1 MSYQVLARKW
11 RPKKF
16 QEVIGQEHVTRALQ
30 NAILTKKIGHAFML
44 VGTRGVGKTSVA
56 RIFAKAIRCEKPLAD
71 GNSCG
76 ECKSCLD
83 FDTDTS
89 MNVIEIDGASNNSV
103 ENIRELISNV
113 QYLPTSGKYRVYI
126 IDEVHM
132 LSVSAFN
139 ALLKTLEE
147 PPAHVVFIFAT
158 TESHKLMGTVLS
170 RCQRFDF
177 RNVNVKTLSA
187 HIKEIARIENIKFE
201 HDDLI
206 DQLSLLGKG
215 SVRDTLSLLEQVL
228 TYSHDNYIS
237 EEGLTVSLG
246 VAGPTSIRAI
256 QNAIYNG
263 NTNAVSKTFNKLL
276 EENVPLKNMAASLLD
291 EFFSDIKNFRDLS
304 EAELIWIYETLARE
318 TTWIFDSI
326 APEKAF
332 EVLLYK
338 VALRRSFF
346 SMKLPTQERP
356 VEKAPELKV
365 ETKFEPVAPAAIEEI
380 KPEVRTEKKELNW
393 DSFLNDLARKSQA
406 YASYLEQGNIL
417 SPLKLD
423 RGELHVEL
431 GFGYS
436 VQVFFDYLNEAE
448 VFDKLKNHLADYF
461 SVTPSNVYLV
471 LKQVQDEENFVS
483 TAEIKEQMAEI
494 SHQER
499 VENFKNNPLL
509 KEAEKMF
516 NAKVDKIIIDHKKN

>member
-1 MSYQVLARKW
+1 
-11 RPKKF
+11 
-16 QEVIGQEHVTRALQ
+16 
-30 NAILTKKIGHAFML
+30 
-44 VGTRGVGKTSVA
+44 
-56 RIFAKAIRCEKPLAD
+56 
-71 GNSCG
+71 
-76 ECKSCLD
+76 
-83 FDTDTS
+83 

-187 HIKEIARIENIKFE
+187 HIKDIARIENIKFE
-201 HDDLI
+201 HEDLI

-228 TYSHDNYIS
+228 TYSHENYIS

-256 QNAIYNG
+256 QNAIYSG
-263 NTNAVSKTFNKLL
+263 NTIAVSKTFNKLL
-276 EENVPLKNMAASLLD
+276 EENVPLKNIAASLLD
-291 EFFSDIKNFRDLS
+291 EFFGDIKNYRELS

-346 SMKLPTQERP
+346 SMKLPKEERP
-356 VEKAPELKV
+356 VEK
-365 ETKFEPVAPAAIEEI
+365 
-380 KPEVRTEKKELNW
+380 
-393 DSFLNDLARKSQA
+393 
-406 YASYLEQGNIL
+406 
-417 SPLKLD
+417 
-423 RGELHVEL
+423 
-431 GFGYS
+431 
-436 VQVFFDYLNEAE
+436 EAE
-448 VFDKLKNHLADYF
+448 VAIEVKAAP
-461 SVTPSNVYLV
+461 V
-471 LKQVQDEENFVS
+471 
-483 TAEIKEQMAEI
+483 AEIK
-494 SHQER
+494 
-499 VENFKNNPLL
+499 
-509 KEAEKMF
+509 KEEVKAEK
-516 NAKVDKIIIDHKKN
+516 KN

>member
-1 MSYQVLARKW
+1 M
-11 RPKKF
+11 
-16 QEVIGQEHVTRALQ
+16 
-30 NAILTKKIGHAFML
+30 
-44 VGTRGVGKTSVA
+44 
-56 RIFAKAIRCEKPLAD
+56 
-71 GNSCG
+71 
-76 ECKSCLD
+76 
-83 FDTDTS
+83 
-89 MNVIEIDGASNNSV
+89 
-103 ENIRELISNV
+103 
-113 QYLPTSGKYRVYI
+113 
-126 IDEVHM
+126 
-132 LSVSAFN
+132 
-139 ALLKTLEE
+139 
-147 PPAHVVFIFAT
+147 
-158 TESHKLMGTVLS
+158 
-170 RCQRFDF
+170 
-177 RNVNVKTLSA
+177 
-187 HIKEIARIENIKFE
+187 
-201 HDDLI
+201 
-206 DQLSLLGKG
+206 
-215 SVRDTLSLLEQVL
+215 L

-276 EENVPLKNMAASLLD
+276 EENVPLKNIAASLLD

-346 SMKLPTQERP
+346 SMKLPAQERP
-356 VEKAPELKV
+356 VENASAEKV
-365 ETKFEPVAPAAIEEI
+365 EVKLESESVVATIEEI
-380 KPEVRTEKKELNW
+380 KPEVVHVKKELNW

-431 GFGYS
+431 GFSYS

-461 SVTPSNVYLV
+461 SVTPANVYLV
-471 LKQVQDEENFVS
+471 LKQVHDEENFVS

>member
-16 QEVIGQEHVTRALQ
+16 QEVIGQEHVTRALE
-30 NAILTKKIGHAFML
+30 NAILSKKIGHAYML

-56 RIFAKAIRCEKPLAD
+56 RIFAKAIRCEHSLAD

-187 HIKEIARIENIKFE
+187 HIKDIARIENIKFE
-201 HDDLI
+201 HEDLI

-228 TYSHDNYIS
+228 TYSHENYIS

-256 QNAIYNG
+256 QNAIYTG
-263 NTNAVSKTFNKLL
+263 NTSAVSKTFNKLL
-276 EENVPLKNMAASLLD
+276 EENVPLKNIAASLLD
-291 EFFSDIKNFRDLS
+291 EFFGDIKNYRELS

-346 SMKLPTQERP
+346 SMKLPKEERP
-356 VEKAPELKV
+356 VEKEAEVATEVKAAPV
-365 ETKFEPVAPAAIEEI
+365 TEI
-380 KPEVRTEKKELNW
+380 KKEEVKAEKKELNW

-431 GFGYS
+431 GFSYS

-448 VFDKLKNHLADYF
+448 VFEKLKNHLADYF
-461 SVTPSNVYLV
+461 DVTPSNVYLV
-471 LKQVQDEENFVS
+471 LKQVHDEENFVS
-483 TAEIKEQMAEI
+483 TADIKEQMAEV